1 MTAVFHV
8 RSYGR
13 FIETKSNFGRKKLH
27 KMNHGTNFSGGSFSN
42 EDNARAPIQF
52 TKERQSYDLDRSNE
66 NKLSFSRTEMNKPL
80 PTPV

>member
-27 KMNHGTNFSGGSFSN
+27 KMFLEAVLAMKTMQEPQSNLQERDSPMILTGQTKTN
-42 EDNARAPIQF
+42 
-52 TKERQSYDLDRSNE
+52 
-66 NKLSFSRTEMNKPL
+66 
-80 PTPV
+80 